1 MIEGGNAE
9 EAEVQKQQAAN
20 QTKFEELKAQAR
32 ASKEGNG
39 GSGENGGG
47 KDMVM

>member
-32 ASKEGNG
+32 ASKDSGNG
-39 GSGENGGG
+39 GNRGG